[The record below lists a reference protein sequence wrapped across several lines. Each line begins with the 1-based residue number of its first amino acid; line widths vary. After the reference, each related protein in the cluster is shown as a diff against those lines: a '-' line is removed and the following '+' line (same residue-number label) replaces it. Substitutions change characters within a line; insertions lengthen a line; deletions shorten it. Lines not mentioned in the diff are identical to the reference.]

1 MIVKKEHKL
10 TKKSR
15 GPANKKI
22 RKYKKLKKRK
32 TKHIKKN
39 KKSNT
44 QKKHFNQNGGKIFD
58 EKNIY
63 VISAHGTTTK
73 LNMVK
78 PKYLDIDHYPNT
90 QLIYTSDIGQV
101 QLATHDY
108 DYFEYY
114 KNNIVKVINT
124 EVFGFKRYYK
134 TDSAI
139 LPSIVKIDDI
149 LLSWIAN
156 FKVGIYPLNGPNPFC
171 NSRIDINNDINSKCS
186 SKGDI
191 DNIGTNETDIQQYRA
206 TYGHYGPYTDNTAKL
221 DDEILADYNQE
232 TRASLIEV
240 NKIERLELD
249 LNNIAQTAL
258 NKSLY
263 VWLHRNN
270 KYEICYLSELLN
282 FLNTSEYIDINGAT
296 FILLTCRALCFQSNI
311 LDRGIKPTQFH
322 NHRGIKI
329 HDETKLYIYDILLRM
344 DPFDLKQL
352 LSKVVL
358 HYPEN
363 FIRGITTKKD
373 LDHYETQDNLIDLIK
388 GNEHIFTTRPFK
400 QITRQLPM
408 ARARSNDAQ
417 NDLYSWSGRRERDYG
432 YRYSHNN
439 NNNYGRGR
447 GYGHGHGY
455 YNGGNQNSKYL
466 QFQKSKTT
474 KNSSKKKTKK
484 KIKNQK
490 KNKKSLKK

>member
-156 FKVGIYPLNGPNPFC
+156 F
-171 NSRIDINNDINSKCS
+171 
-186 SKGDI
+186 
-191 DNIGTNETDIQQYRA
+191 
-206 TYGHYGPYTDNTAKL
+206 
-221 DDEILADYNQE
+221 
-232 TRASLIEV
+232 
-240 NKIERLELD
+240 
-249 LNNIAQTAL
+249 
-258 NKSLY
+258 
-263 VWLHRNN
+263 
-270 KYEICYLSELLN
+270 
-282 FLNTSEYIDINGAT
+282 
-296 FILLTCRALCFQSNI
+296 
-311 LDRGIKPTQFH
+311 
-322 NHRGIKI
+322 
-329 HDETKLYIYDILLRM
+329 
-344 DPFDLKQL
+344 
-352 LSKVVL
+352 
-358 HYPEN
+358 
-363 FIRGITTKKD
+363 
-373 LDHYETQDNLIDLIK
+373 
-388 GNEHIFTTRPFK
+388 
-400 QITRQLPM
+400 
-408 ARARSNDAQ
+408 
-417 NDLYSWSGRRERDYG
+417 
-432 YRYSHNN
+432 
-439 NNNYGRGR
+439 
-447 GYGHGHGY
+447 
-455 YNGGNQNSKYL
+455 
-466 QFQKSKTT
+466 
-474 KNSSKKKTKK
+474 
-484 KIKNQK
+484 
-490 KNKKSLKK
+490 